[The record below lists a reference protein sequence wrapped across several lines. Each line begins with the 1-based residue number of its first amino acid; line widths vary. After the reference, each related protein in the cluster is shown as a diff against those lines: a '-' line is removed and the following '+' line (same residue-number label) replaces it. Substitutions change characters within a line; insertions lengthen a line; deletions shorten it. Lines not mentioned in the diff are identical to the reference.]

1 MSVPGPVQPV
11 PLLQDQQDQ
20 QVHQKSDIAN
30 VEDAVEDAVE
40 PSGVDRKVAEAAA
53 ALERIT
59 VEEPAKV
66 ERGSAGKTIKTSLN
80 YIRLERVGE
89 KKNYEYEVKFQ
100 PTVDSRDQRFK
111 LIRAQSE
118 VLGPTRNFDGV
129 VLGLPFLLKDLPTIL
144 HGELP
149 ESNIPVQLTIT
160 LKHVKKLSDP
170 KSIQFYNVLFRFV
183 SSSHLISIFN
193 YFSSSGGSWAS

>member
-11 PLLQDQQDQ
+11 PLLQDQQDQQDQ

-118 VLGPTRNFDGV
+118 VLGPVRNFDGV
-129 VLGLPFLLKDLPTIL
+129 CLSLPFLLKGLTKDLTMTL
-144 HGELP
+144 QGQLP
-149 ESNIPVQLTIT
+149 ETNTPVQLLIT
-160 LKHVKKLSDP
+160 LKHAKPLSDP
-170 KSIQFYNVLFRFV
+170 SSIQFFNVLFR
-183 SSSHLISIFN
+183 
-193 YFSSSGGSWAS
+193 